1 MFEGSAT
8 TMLSSLDTVGSLT
21 DDTLL
26 WPGRRIFSVVWFS
39 VKKIMFVCCGWS
51 CGFNMSLLL
60 KKSVLSIY
68 SQTIRTGCIGNSLVC
83 RLLSMVIHV
92 AVIFFLCVHWLS
104 RRSWVCRGQ
113 PAVCCWG
120 WTAQHSQGKQISVG
134 AAAARPEAVH
144 GENDVS
150 PLLCLSSE
158 PSQDSCCP
166 APEIR
171 AYQLR
176 TAFVL
181 TALLS
186 ARRPLAF
193 PSSRLSRV
201 HLWYSLQQSKG
212 LLFSE
217 VPIQN
222 LD

>member
-1 MFEGSAT
+1 MILFYGLVGESFQ
-8 TMLSSLDTVGSLT
+8 LSD
-21 DDTLL
+21 
-26 WPGRRIFSVVWFS
+26 SVS
-39 VKKIMFVCCGWS
+39 KKWCLCAADEVVVL
-51 CGFNMSLLL
+51 MSLLL

-92 AVIFFLCVHWLS
+92 PVIFFLCVHWLS
-104 RRSWVCRGQ
+104 RRSWVCRRQ

-120 WTAQHSQGKQISVG
+120 WAAQHSQGKQISVG

-166 APEIR
+166 TPEIR

-176 TAFVL
+176 TAYVL

-186 ARRPLAF
+186 AHRPLAF

-217 VPIQN
+217 VPILN

>member
-1 MFEGSAT
+1 
-8 TMLSSLDTVGSLT
+8 
-21 DDTLL
+21 
-26 WPGRRIFSVVWFS
+26 
-39 VKKIMFVCCGWS
+39 MFVCCGWS

-60 KKSVLSIY
+60 KKCFIY
-68 SQTIRTGCIGNSLVC
+68 IQPNHKNGLHREFFGFF

-120 WTAQHSQGKQISVG
+120 WAAQHSQGKQISVG

-166 APEIR
+166 TPEIR
-171 AYQLR
+171 AYQLH

-186 ARRPLAF
+186 ACRPLAF

-217 VPIQN
+217 VPILN